1 MRASPV
7 AARPRHTRITCEGP
21 ALGIHVT
28 YDGSAPGVPVC
39 EITTSGLSKGFES
52 GIAAHGNAG
61 GNVCGGSLAR
71 VPKGFESGIAAHGNA
86 GGNVCGGSLARV
98 RVLRRTGAPA
108 PRYPFRC
115 IAGHMSEFFVGLF
128 VRGLRT

>member
-71 VPKGFESGIAAHGNA
+71 V
-86 GGNVCGGSLARV
+86 